1 MQRSLSLTLL
11 LVAAIGQIISMS
23 PLSVPSFS
31 PMEAEAQQ
39 QGDVLIERGH
49 AHAIYDLGNGNY
61 TTAFGLPPWVLDES
75 TGEYVPHIVNDLG
88 NNTVEVQSGRIGW
101 IIGSNEAQIY
111 DPDLK
116 EHRATERW
124 LPSVDSTVLDKF
136 FQGQTVATN
145 STGAYV
151 TNTYSAQVEQRT
163 VTLEIIYAIPDGE
176 PAQRIVK
183 VTGLPRNFASTLVL
197 EREWVAMNAAEIRDE
212 TGSETLTADSRTLS
226 GLDGTIR
233 GIRFTDANGELLVHE
248 NLVTAGDKLKSI
260 DYSSNRAIFKY
271 SGWTDSDILLVDD
284 TFTSGSPTIDGF
296 VFTDNTSGTACSTIA
311 SDINDNH
318 SALLLL
324 VSDSSSSSNCRRAF
338 AEWDI
343 TAISNDATISNVV
356 FKFEVDGDSGARNC
370 TYTPIATQ
378 PSSLPTAQTLWD
390 DIGDGTPYVS
400 DNSTCTTVGTN
411 KSVDLGSSADS
422 AVQSALTSDWWAIG
436 IKIHNEVR
444 DGSSHNVSL
453 VSEDGLGTPTPTLEV
468 TYTVPVTQPIT
479 ITVDNSGTQSTF
491 TLSGCS
497 VSPTTIATDGV
508 AHNFT
513 ADPSCTITITVS
525 SDQANTRYRFS
536 GGSTTTTVN
545 TCASGTCSGS
555 SKTVYFELQNTYQ
568 ASTNGQGP
576 PTWDSGLSAAVTG
589 TVAGA
594 GSTTICTINP
604 SSGTT
609 TTASCSG
616 WTDNNTQASLPST
629 LSGAGA
635 NIRWL
640 GSGTLAWTDT
650 TGGNT
655 HTGAYYKQ
663 IQNTY
668 QVAPAGNR
676 ATFNAA
682 MTFNIIGFHLG
693 SSGQIITGIN
703 TSSGGG
709 TASSNAWTDYNREAK
724 LDQTEVLSATE
735 RWMSLTQPSWT
746 QTTGGNT
753 NTGNYYNQFQPNIT
767 ASGISVSVTTVTV
780 TRTQFNISGNTD
792 IAGSTATGVW
802 ADYNTVISIENP
814 VSISSTERWF
824 AGDDATVSWTQ
835 TDATNRVSDSYTR
848 QWEKDVTLSGLQTV
862 NATRTFLGTAGPEP
876 VSTGEDYYLDL
887 DGSDDYVR
895 LTQNATFSGEWHY
908 ATWFNRDDS
917 GGFHTFI
924 GKDYGVAAGVK
935 IGLCGAGACGAGNDN
950 KLFVRLVDGGSTS
963 IIDIGYTT
971 SDNDRWNFMSVG
983 RDGSNNVKASLNGD
997 SYVTGSTLSGSF
1009 TINSIGRSFAGGQF
1023 FKGSL
1028 GDQKLY
1034 DAFLSQ
1040 TDTDRL
1046 ANGAAVTQN
1055 LVNHWKFNEG
1065 TGTTT
1070 VDAVGTNDGTL
1081 TSGPTWTLGLWIDHN
1096 TSLTFPDPVSISS
1109 TERWD
1114 TDSTVSYTPTDATGI
1129 TLSYT
1134 KQWGPNITASGISAS
1149 VTTVTVTRTQLGSQ
1163 GTEDIAG
1170 STATQIWADDNTVI
1184 SIENPVSISASER
1197 WFAGDSATV
1206 SWTQTDATNRVSDS
1220 YTRQWQKDVTLSGSL
1235 STVNATRTFLG
1246 VEGPEFVSTGDDYHL
1261 SFDGVDDYVQVV
1273 HDASIDF
1280 GSNDSFSIYV
1290 SFKSTTE
1297 RDQSLLEKWSGGGP
1311 SYPYVIR
1318 GPKVLGG
1325 IQFAIYDGT
1334 NNPTVTTGLDVA
1346 DGKWHKIIAVRD
1358 VANDELRIYL
1368 DGSLRDTSTD
1378 TTTGSISNTQ
1388 DLIIGARH
1396 PTTFASGGKH
1406 CDCDIGQVMMFSGA
1420 FDDTEAKRLSKGA
1433 DITDDLISHWKFD
1446 DGSGITATDSV
1457 GTNNGTLNNS
1467 PTWTQGLWVDHSTNL
1482 SFPDPIT
1489 ISANESYDTNDTV
1502 SYSVTDATGI
1512 TLSYHTD
1519 WSYGMSDT
1527 VTVTDAVVRTYFAAR
1542 PMAETL
1548 ATSESINRKLT
1559 ASRSKNDTV
1568 TIADSLGAVH
1578 TEAVEQPI
1586 TLSAGTGSPTFEAQG
1601 VFATITCEYGGTHD
1615 GDPAQQEFQCFESET
1630 VTVSLPAGNATERW
1644 VWSDGT
1650 ATDRQFTA
1658 CETGTCVDVAFTYY
1672 LQEKQ
1677 IITLDGLDAVR
1688 SASITRTQEGSTG
1701 TTAASGST
1709 TTEIWADYGTTFT
1722 IPTTVT
1728 IVSEENRFQ
1737 SYDSASELSYNVTST
1752 NTKTITYQHEFNMLF
1767 RVHEEHLG
1775 VIFIPMPPALFTGT
1789 ITTSNSTALNL
1800 TFDTQVTDDHLQPSE
1815 GRYWV
1820 KNGTTTWTDIT
1831 WRDLVVNAT
1840 GSQSITAYG
1849 NFDIESASKHHGYEG
1864 NRHFRVAVDGGTID
1878 EDSSTFDA
1886 DASTFEFEAT
1896 ATGTKIAKVE
1906 FLTTIYGGVADI
1918 HVNGTSFDSAN
1929 WNVQDLGDDLTG
1941 VVTINN
1947 LSFSTNIIKV
1957 FFTGYGSGSSPSG
1970 GGGGGASAGSFVP
1983 IPSFENPFDG
1993 LLPSA
1998 DVKVTVPT
2006 YNVPPGG
2013 SQTQNIL
2020 IEWDASTVAII
2031 QQIEFAAHP
2040 EWFQVGATLPMKV
2053 TLMPGEDKLRAQIP
2067 LTVFL
2072 PEDVQGVEQIV
2083 DMRVTT
2089 AIGATSVTEVKPVR
2103 VVLASTSMLAY
2114 LGLGTLIVAGTVG
2127 VALQARRRGSGRRIR
2142 VRRR

>member
-1 MQRSLSLTLL
+1 MQRFLSLTLL
-11 LVAAIGQIISMS
+11 LVAAIRQIISMS

-31 PMEAEAQQ
+31 PLEAEAQQ
-39 QGDVLIERGH
+39 QGDILIERGH
-49 AHAIYDLGNGNY
+49 THAIYDLGNGNY

-88 NNTVEVQSGRIGW
+88 NDTVEVRSGRIGW
-101 IIGSNEAQIY
+101 IIGPIEAQIY

-124 LPSVDSTVLDKF
+124 LPRVDSTVLDKF
-136 FQGQTVATN
+136 FQRQTVNTN
-145 STGAYV
+145 STGVYV
-151 TNTYSAQVEQRT
+151 TNTYSAQVGQRT
-163 VTLEIIYAIPDGE
+163 ITLELIYAIHDGE
-176 PAQRIVK
+176 PAQRIVT

-260 DYSSNRAIFKY
+260 DYSSNRAVFKY
-271 SGWTDSDILLVDD
+271 SGWTDGNIVLVDD
-284 TFTSGSPTIDGF
+284 TRTDSDPARDGF
-296 VFTDNTSGTACSTIA
+296 VFTDNTSGTACSTTA
-311 SDINDNH
+311 SDINDSL

-324 VSDSSSSSNCRRAF
+324 VSDSSSSSTCRRAF
-338 AEWDI
+338 VEWDI
-343 TAISNDATISNVV
+343 TIIPNDATISNVV
-356 FKFEVDGDSGARNC
+356 FKFEVDNDSGARNC

-378 PSSLPTAQTLWD
+378 PNSAPTAQTLWD

-400 DNSTCTTVGTN
+400 DDSTCTTVGTN

-453 VSEDGLGTPTPTLEV
+453 VSEDGLGTPDPTLEV
-468 TYTVPVTQPIT
+468 TYSVPVTQPIT

-497 VSPTTIATDGV
+497 VSPTTIATDGA

-568 ASTNGQGP
+568 TSTNGNGP

-609 TTASCSG
+609 TTAPCSG
-616 WTDNNTQASLPST
+616 WSDYNRSASLPST

-663 IQNTY
+663 LQNTY
-668 QVAPAGNR
+668 QASPAGQR
-676 ATFNAA
+676 TTFNAA
-682 MTFNIIGFHLG
+682 MTINIIGFHLG
-693 SSGQIITGIN
+693 SSGQIITGIA

-767 ASGISVSVTTVTV
+767 ASGISASVTTVTV

-792 IAGSTATGVW
+792 IAGSTATGIW
-802 ADYNTVISIENP
+802 ADYSTVISIENP
-814 VSISSTERWF
+814 VPISSTERWF

-895 LTQNATFSGEWHY
+895 LAQNATFSGEWHY
-908 ATWFNRDDS
+908 TTWFNRDDS

-924 GKDYGVAAGVK
+924 GKDYGVTAGVK

-1149 VTTVTVTRTQLGSQ
+1149 VTTVTVTRTQ
-1163 GTEDIAG
+1163 
-1170 STATQIWADDNTVI
+1170 
-1184 SIENPVSISASER
+1184 
-1197 WFAGDSATV
+1197 
-1206 SWTQTDATNRVSDS
+1206 
-1220 YTRQWQKDVTLSGSL
+1220 
-1235 STVNATRTFLG
+1235 
-1246 VEGPEFVSTGDDYHL
+1246 
-1261 SFDGVDDYVQVV
+1261 
-1273 HDASIDF
+1273 
-1280 GSNDSFSIYV
+1280 
-1290 SFKSTTE
+1290 
-1297 RDQSLLEKWSGGGP
+1297 
-1311 SYPYVIR
+1311 
-1318 GPKVLGG
+1318 
-1325 IQFAIYDGT
+1325 
-1334 NNPTVTTGLDVA
+1334 
-1346 DGKWHKIIAVRD
+1346 
-1358 VANDELRIYL
+1358 
-1368 DGSLRDTSTD
+1368 
-1378 TTTGSISNTQ
+1378 
-1388 DLIIGARH
+1388 
-1396 PTTFASGGKH
+1396 
-1406 CDCDIGQVMMFSGA
+1406 
-1420 FDDTEAKRLSKGA
+1420 
-1433 DITDDLISHWKFD
+1433 
-1446 DGSGITATDSV
+1446 
-1457 GTNNGTLNNS
+1457 
-1467 PTWTQGLWVDHSTNL
+1467 
-1482 SFPDPIT
+1482 
-1489 ISANESYDTNDTV
+1489 
-1502 SYSVTDATGI
+1502 
-1512 TLSYHTD
+1512 
-1519 WSYGMSDT
+1519 
-1527 VTVTDAVVRTYFAAR
+1527 
-1542 PMAETL
+1542 
-1548 ATSESINRKLT
+1548 
-1559 ASRSKNDTV
+1559 
-1568 TIADSLGAVH
+1568 
-1578 TEAVEQPI
+1578 
-1586 TLSAGTGSPTFEAQG
+1586 
-1601 VFATITCEYGGTHD
+1601 
-1615 GDPAQQEFQCFESET
+1615 
-1630 VTVSLPAGNATERW
+1630 
-1644 VWSDGT
+1644 
-1650 ATDRQFTA
+1650 
-1658 CETGTCVDVAFTYY
+1658 
-1672 LQEKQ
+1672 
-1677 IITLDGLDAVR
+1677 
-1688 SASITRTQEGSTG
+1688 EGSTG

-1728 IVSEENRFQ
+1728 IVTEENRFQ

-1896 ATGTKIAKVE
+1896 ATGTKTAKVE
-1906 FLTTIYGGVADI
+1906 FLTTIYGGVADV

-1957 FFTGYGSGSSPSG
+1957 FFTGYGSGSSPS

-2072 PEDVQGVEQIV
+2072 PDDVQGVEQIV

-2127 VALQARRRGSGRRIR
+2127 VALQARKRGGGRRIR